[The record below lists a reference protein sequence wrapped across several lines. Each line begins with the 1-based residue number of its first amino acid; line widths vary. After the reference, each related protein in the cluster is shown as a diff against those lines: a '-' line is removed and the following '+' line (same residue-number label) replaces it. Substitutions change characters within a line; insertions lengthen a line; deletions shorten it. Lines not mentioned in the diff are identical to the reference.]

1 MPPKRSKKKK
11 SGQKKAEDPTL
22 DSEFA
27 NLSVGERAKMAVE
40 AKNMGNSAFKAGK
53 TKEAL
58 NCFSDAIALDPSNE
72 VYYSNRS
79 AVYLKLNDPKRAA
92 HDAIK
97 CIELKPNW
105 SKGFLR
111 HGAALFKQELFED
124 AVKAYEQGI
133 SLDAENQALKDGL
146 QKCQDAIAAI
156 AEANREIPPEER
168 TVIGIDLG
176 TTYSC
181 VGVWKDGGVKIIANE
196 EGARTTASQVSFQPD
211 DSERFIGAA
220 AQRNVSMNPKNTVY
234 DVKRLIGSGF
244 DEEKVQKDIS
254 MFQYEVIRSPEGKPM
269 VKVQHEG
276 TDKTYAPEQV
286 SAMILTKM
294 KQIAETF
301 LGHPV
306 KKAVITV
313 PAYFSDSQRSATKD
327 AGAIAG
333 LEVMRI
339 INEPT
344 AAALAYGL
352 DSKDTDTASRNILVF
367 DLGGGTFD
375 VSILAI
381 EEGIFEVKATAGDT
395 HLGGEDFDDLLQHH
409 VQTEFQRKNKGASPI
424 AENARALKRLRQACE
439 KAKRQLSASTTA
451 TIEIDSLID
460 GIDFST
466 TVTRA
471 KFDSLNDELFT
482 RCIDTVKYVLNDAN
496 MKQEDIADIV
506 LVGGSTRIPKIQASL
521 QQYFKGKEL
530 CKTIN
535 PDEAVAYGAAVQ
547 GAILSG
553 ERHAATSSLLLVDVT
568 PLSLGIETT
577 GRVMSTLIKRN
588 TPIPVR
594 KTKTYTTEDDYQTEV
609 DVCVY
614 EGERQC
620 TDGNNLLGKFTISG
634 LERAKRNVPQVD
646 VTFDIDANG
655 MLHVMAKDQV
665 TGASADVTITNDRG
679 RLTQSEI
686 DSMVEEAEKFA
697 EQDAERVKQIER
709 QNEMERQQ
717 EAQRKKEIDQLKSM
731 GMQMS

>member
-1 MPPKRSKKKK
+1 
-11 SGQKKAEDPTL
+11 
-22 DSEFA
+22 
-27 NLSVGERAKMAVE
+27 
-40 AKNMGNSAFKAGK
+40 
-53 TKEAL
+53 
-58 NCFSDAIALDPSNE
+58 
-72 VYYSNRS
+72 
-79 AVYLKLNDPKRAA
+79 
-92 HDAIK
+92 
-97 CIELKPNW
+97 
-105 SKGFLR
+105 
-111 HGAALFKQELFED
+111 
-124 AVKAYEQGI
+124 
-133 SLDAENQALKDGL
+133 
-146 QKCQDAIAAI
+146 
-156 AEANREIPPEER
+156 
-168 TVIGIDLG
+168 
-176 TTYSC
+176 
-181 VGVWKDGGVKIIANE
+181 
-196 EGARTTASQVSFQPD
+196 
-211 DSERFIGAA
+211 
-220 AQRNVSMNPKNTVY
+220 VY

-409 VQTEFQRKNKGASPI
+409 VQSEFQRKNKGASSI